1 MWRSA
6 GGINNT
12 KLAEIPFFLPN
23 SSGIRGCPMPPGRLR
38 HGALGVDPGRWEHYS
53 RRVDT
58 SRVWAEIDLDALEH
72 NLGALRRRIGP
83 GPKILLVVK
92 ADAYGHGAV
101 AVAHHAL
108 LGGVSAFGVGTA
120 EEALELRAAG
130 LRARILVLGTIVDAE
145 VHACLKHGIELGLH
159 STDRART
166 LEHEGKRAGTRVRV
180 HLNVDTGM
188 GRLGVLPRRAADVLR
203 VVQRAEHL
211 ELAGVMTHV
220 AAVAPHDPH
229 TRDQLRRFERVLA
242 SAREEGLIPAAAWI
256 HAANSCCILGGDGL
270 SYDAVRPGLA
280 ALGLAPPGAAAPDEL
295 RPILS
300 WRTQVIFLKDIPRG
314 SRVGYGGTW
323 KAVRKTR
330 IATLPVG
337 YNDGLAWTLGNR
349 AEIVVRGARA
359 PLVGRVSMDYATV
372 DVTDVPGT
380 RVGDVVT
387 LIGRD
392 GAASITADEL
402 AERGGTIPYEVT
414 CRIGQRVGRVYLGG
428 AVERPPE
435 DPSAPVRTLSAA
447 VR

>member
-1 MWRSA
+1 
-6 GGINNT
+6 
-12 KLAEIPFFLPN
+12 
-23 SSGIRGCPMPPGRLR
+23 
-38 HGALGVDPGRWEHYS
+38 
-53 RRVDT
+53 VDT

-83 GPKILLVVK
+83 GPRILLVVK

-108 LGGVSAFGVGTA
+108 RCGVSAFGVGTA
-120 EEALELRAAG
+120 AEALELRAAG
-130 LRARILVLGTIVDAE
+130 VRARILVLGTIVDAE

-159 STDRART
+159 STDRARM
-166 LEHEGKRAGTRVRV
+166 LEQEGRRTGTRVRV

-220 AAVAPHDPH
+220 AAVTVRDPQ
-229 TRDQLRRFERVLA
+229 TREQLRRFDRVIA
-242 SAREEGLIPAAAWI
+242 SARSEGLIPARVWI
-256 HAANSCCILGGDGL
+256 HAANSVCIFGGEGLG
-270 SYDAVRPGLA
+270 YDAVRPGLA
-280 ALGLAPPGAAAPDEL
+280 ALGFVPTGASAAEEL
-295 RPILS
+295 RPLLS
-300 WRTQVIFLKDIPRG
+300 WRTQVIFLKDVPRG

-323 KAVRKTR
+323 RAERRTR

-337 YNDGLAWTLGNR
+337 YNDGLAWSLGNR
-349 AEIVVRGARA
+349 AHVLVRGVRA

-392 GAASITADEL
+392 GAASIGAEEL

-414 CRIGQRVGRVYLGG
+414 CRIGQRVGRVYAGG
-428 AVERPPE
+428 AGERAE
-435 DPSAPVRTLSAA
+435 GDAGAPLRPLTAA
-447 VR
+447 VP